1 MLLQTLAVV
10 IPLMKAGMWWRR
22 RFAIDWNGRG
32 LTAGARRGVADINA
46 VVNELANA
54 ENGAVV
60 FASSTGKQYSLEDQA
75 WGNGAFTKAL
85 VEGLGGQAD
94 YTGKGTISINMLDLY
109 LSERVKQLTG
119 GKQTPTTTKP
129 NTVPDFP
136 IALRR

>member
-1 MLLQTLAVV
+1 
-10 IPLMKAGMWWRR
+10 MWWRR

-46 VVNELANA
+46 VVNELPSA

-109 LSERVKQLTG
+109 LSERVNQLTG

>member
-1 MLLQTLAVV
+1 
-10 IPLMKAGMWWRR
+10 
-22 RFAIDWNGRG
+22 
-32 LTAGARRGVADINA
+32 
-46 VVNELANA
+46 VVNELASA

-60 FASSTGKQYSLEDQA
+60 FASSTGKQYSLEDDA

-85 VEGLGGQAD
+85 VEGLSGKAD
-94 YTGKGTISINMLDLY
+94 YSGKGTISINMLDLY